1 MLRELPAVT
10 RETAVRVNPRG
21 PAKPVQ
27 PTRPGRVGWLVIS
40 SWMWHLTRWD
50 GLFLGTYLVTHLG
63 GKPIDDQLVGVAMF
77 APMLLGSVVAAR
89 LRRGLDPRLVVLGC
103 EVILI
108 PVAAGFAFVVGAR
121 MAEVWMVYP
130 VELAFGVGGMVNMT
144 AQRELLVRAAG
155 AGRLQRVL
163 SAELTGLS
171 GAMMLGPLL
180 GGVSIGLLGLGAA
193 FALTAA
199 LLAGSVL
206 ILCAASEARRAPASS
221 ATSPP
226 RAAGRRPPGM
236 PGPAA
241 TSAPAATLRP
251 PATPG
256 PAPRGSL
263 RRLLGHRQLAFVL
276 GITVVANLCYFSFL
290 PLVPVVARRLHAGAT
305 MAGVL
310 GSTAGAVQFLVAAAL
325 VAWPAR
331 RASAMF
337 AAGVSLCLVCLGL
350 LAYAPSVVI
359 ALLVLA
365 TAGIGQGLFN
375 NLQTLLLVSSVS
387 RTERPAALGVLTT
400 TIGVALPL
408 GMLILG
414 ISSSLLGAQRG
425 MLVSAVTGLG
435 SLSVIAA
442 LSRWAPGGGDGAA
455 EARQTSEML
464 PAAPG

>member
-1 MLRELPAVT
+1 
-10 RETAVRVNPRG
+10 VNPRE
-21 PAKPVQ
+21 PVKPVKWG
-27 PTRPGRVGWLVIS
+27 RPGRIGWLVIS

-63 GKPIDDQLVGVAMF
+63 GKPIDDQLVGVTMF
-77 APMLLGSVVAAR
+77 APMLLGSVAAAR

-103 EVILI
+103 ELILI
-108 PVAAGFAFVVGAR
+108 PVAAGFALVAGGR

-155 AGRLQRVL
+155 PERQQRVL

-180 GGVSIGLLGLGAA
+180 GGLSIGLLGLGAA
-193 FALTAA
+193 FALTAV
-199 LLAGSVL
+199 LLAGSVA
-206 ILCAASEARRAPASS
+206 ILCAASEPRRAAASG
-221 ATSPP
+221 ATSPAC
-226 RAAGRRPPGM
+226 AAGRGPSGPPGT

-241 TSAPAATLRP
+241 TPRPAQRGLRHLI
-251 PATPG
+251 AY
-256 PAPRGSL
+256 
-263 RRLLGHRQLAFVL
+263 RQLAFVL
-276 GITVVANLCYFSFL
+276 GVTVVANLCYFSFM

-325 VAWPAR
+325 IAWPAR

-337 AAGVSLCLVCLGL
+337 AAGVGLCLACLGL
-350 LAYAPSVVI
+350 LAYAPGVAI

-375 NLQTLLLVSSVS
+375 NLQTLLLVSSVP
-387 RTERPAALGVLTT
+387 RAERSAALGVLTT

-435 SLSVIAA
+435 SLAVITA
-442 LSRWAPGGGDGAA
+442 LTVFR
-455 EARQTSEML
+455 
-464 PAAPG
+464 PATRDAGYVTPPTQSAG